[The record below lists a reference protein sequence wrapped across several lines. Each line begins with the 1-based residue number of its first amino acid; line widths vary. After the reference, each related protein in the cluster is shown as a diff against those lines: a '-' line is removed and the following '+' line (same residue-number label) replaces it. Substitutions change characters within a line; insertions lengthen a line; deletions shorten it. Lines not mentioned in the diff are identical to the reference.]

1 MQILVV
7 DDSSTMRRILVKTLE
22 RLGYPSS
29 IEAANGREALERL
42 ESTPTDLIIV
52 DWNMP
57 GMSGLELVRA
67 IRSTPATQDTPIL
80 MVTGNAGSE
89 DVVRAVRSGITG
101 YVVKPFS
108 SETLRAKISAV
119 LADQE
124 AIPRS

>member
-7 DDSSTMRRILVKTLE
+7 DDSSTMRRILVKTLD
-22 RLGYPSS
+22 RLGYPST

-42 ESTPTDLIIV
+42 ENSPIDLIIV

-67 IRSTPATQDTPIL
+67 IRSAEATQDVPVL

-108 SETLRAKISAV
+108 SETLRAKIAAV
-119 LADQE
+119 LGDRAAVPQ
-124 AIPRS
+124 A

>member
-22 RLGYPSS
+22 RLGYPGS
-29 IEAANGREALERL
+29 IEAAGGREALDLL
-42 ESTPTDLIIV
+42 EASSVDLVVV

-67 IRSTPATQDTPIL
+67 IRSKPSAQDLPIL

-101 YVVKPFS
+101 YIVKPFS
-108 SETLRAKISAV
+108 SET
-119 LADQE
+119 
-124 AIPRS
+124 

>member
-22 RLGYPSS
+22 RLGYPQSV
-29 IEAANGREALERL
+29 EAANGREALERM
-42 ESTPTDLIIV
+42 ETSTIDLVIV

-67 IRSTPATQDTPIL
+67 IRSSAATQNVPIL

-108 SETLRAKISAV
+108 SETLRTKIAAV
-119 LADQE
+119 LGEDA
-124 AIPRS
+124 AVSHA

>member
-1 MQILVV
+1 MHILVV

-22 RLGYPSS
+22 RLGYPNS
-29 IEAANGREALERL
+29 IEAAGGREAL
-42 ESTPTDLIIV
+42 DLLDASPMDLAIV

-67 IRSTPATQDTPIL
+67 IRSKPATQNIPIL

-101 YVVKPFS
+101 YIVKPFS
-108 SETLRAKISAV
+108 SETLRAKIAV
-119 LADQE
+119 VLGEQAAVPQT
-124 AIPRS
+124 

>member
-1 MQILVV
+1 
-7 DDSSTMRRILVKTLE
+7 MRRILVKTLD
-22 RLGYPSS
+22 RLGYPST
-29 IEAANGREALERL
+29 IEAANGREALEHL
-42 ESTPTDLIIV
+42 ENSPIDFVIV

-67 IRSTPATQDTPIL
+67 IRSTPATQDVPIL

-108 SETLRAKISAV
+108 SETLRAKIAV
-119 LADQE
+119 VLGEQAAVPQ
-124 AIPRS
+124 A

>member
-1 MQILVV
+1 
-7 DDSSTMRRILVKTLE
+7 
-22 RLGYPSS
+22 
-29 IEAANGREALERL
+29 
-42 ESTPTDLIIV
+42 
-52 DWNMP
+52 
-57 GMSGLELVRA
+57 
-67 IRSTPATQDTPIL
+67 

-124 AIPRS
+124 AIPRA

>member
-1 MQILVV
+1 MPILVV

-22 RLGYPSS
+22 RLGYPES
-29 IEAANGREALERL
+29 IEAAGGREALEHL
-42 ESTPTDLIIV
+42 ELSEIDLVVV

-67 IRSTPATQDTPIL
+67 IRSKPATQDIPIL

-108 SETLRAKISAV
+108 SETLRAKITAV
-119 LADQE
+119 LGAQT
-124 AIPRS
+124 ASPQA